1 MNTQW
6 KDKVGGEKKNKA
18 TNPEMNF
25 PQTPHF
31 LFITYSKKKKNA
43 FPICACKTSGFA
55 ATRTD
60 TTFNLLV
67 PVYELK
73 YFSLKKKKNQVRIF
87 RCNKRSFEN
96 HGFCWGCWGTLNLS
110 DGTCWSKTYRFK
122 KQTKKGVLY
131 LSFFKKKKL
140 GRWKGLDLGF
150 MCFVAWL
157 YCLSWK
163 KHARD

>member
-1 MNTQW
+1 FKTFFFLC
-6 KDKVGGEKKNKA
+6 VCVCLEKWRYFQKHFAFNQTVYEHTMKRQSGKEKNKA
-18 TNPEMNF
+18 TNPEMSF

-73 YFSLKKKKNQVRIF
+73 CFSFKKKINQVRIF

-96 HGFCWGCWGTLNLS
+96 HGFCWGC
-110 DGTCWSKTYRFK
+110 
-122 KQTKKGVLY
+122 
-131 LSFFKKKKL
+131 
-140 GRWKGLDLGF
+140 
-150 MCFVAWL
+150 
-157 YCLSWK
+157 
-163 KHARD
+163 